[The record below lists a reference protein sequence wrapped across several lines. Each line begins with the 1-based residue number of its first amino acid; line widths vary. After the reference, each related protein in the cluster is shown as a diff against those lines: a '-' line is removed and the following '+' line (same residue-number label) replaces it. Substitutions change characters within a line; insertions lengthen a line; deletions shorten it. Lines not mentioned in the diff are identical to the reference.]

1 MLLTSSDNRRTL
13 MHVFLLQSLPRENWF
28 QYVRRVYP
36 TPINFPCI
44 TPLAKPKKTVNKP
57 VEIYRVQE
65 ERNQTLVL
73 NTDLSAVSS
82 PSGSD
87 MEIEKEKRKEEE
99 SDRRENSTE
108 SQISQSYEE
117 EVENDENSTLIQ
129 R

>member
-1 MLLTSSDNRRTL
+1 M
-13 MHVFLLQSLPRENWF
+13 
-28 QYVRRVYP
+28 
-36 TPINFPCI
+36 
-44 TPLAKPKKTVNKP
+44 NKP

-117 EVENDENSTLIQ
+117 EVENDENSHLDPKITYDRENRKSRIKFSWPS
-129 R
+129 RVINNESRDAEKDIPVSVVTPGKRTKKPV

>member
-1 MLLTSSDNRRTL
+1 
-13 MHVFLLQSLPRENWF
+13 
-28 QYVRRVYP
+28 
-36 TPINFPCI
+36 
-44 TPLAKPKKTVNKP
+44 LAKPKKTVNKP

>member
-1 MLLTSSDNRRTL
+1 M
-13 MHVFLLQSLPRENWF
+13 
-28 QYVRRVYP
+28 
-36 TPINFPCI
+36 
-44 TPLAKPKKTVNKP
+44 
-57 VEIYRVQE
+57 
-65 ERNQTLVL
+65 L

-117 EVENDENSTLIQ
+117 EVENDENSHLDPKITYDRENRKSRIKFSWPS
-129 R
+129 RVINNESRDAEKDIPVSVVTPGKRTKKPV